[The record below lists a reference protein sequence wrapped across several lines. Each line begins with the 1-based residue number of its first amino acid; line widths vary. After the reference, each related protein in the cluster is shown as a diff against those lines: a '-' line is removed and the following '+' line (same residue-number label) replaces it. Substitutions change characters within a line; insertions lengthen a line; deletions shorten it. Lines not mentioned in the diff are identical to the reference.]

1 MQTDRPE
8 AVFFDFG
15 GTLFS
20 YHAMRPRM
28 RGLIGSMLDRLGL
41 EADRRG
47 AGRAYNEASS
57 RAWAEFGPRPYYL
70 HKDVFLATFEQ
81 FARSLGA
88 SPSRADLEWCYE
100 AQRKIVVEGFELRAG
115 CVETL
120 NALRERGLHLSI
132 VSNID
137 DDFLDPMLERAG
149 LTPHLDAWTSSEGA
163 GSCKPDQG
171 IFRVAL
177 DKARVE
183 PERVVFVGD
192 SRVHD
197 IAGARAL
204 GMRTVLVV
212 EEGPPPPGSQG
223 LRPVDPHHEIKELP
237 ELISLMG

>member
-1 MQTDRPE
+1 VPSDRAK

-20 YHAMRPRM
+20 YQAMRPRM
-28 RGLIGSMLDRLGL
+28 RALIAAMLERLGL

-47 AGRAYNEASS
+47 AGRAYNEASQ
-57 RAWAEFGPRPYYL
+57 RAWAEFGPRRYYL

-88 SPSRADLEWCYE
+88 SPSPQDLEWCYE
-100 AQRKIVVEGFELRAG
+100 AQRKSVVEGFELRSG

-120 NALRERGLHLSI
+120 AALRERGLHLQV

-137 DDFLDPMLERAG
+137 DDFLEPMLERAG
-149 LTPHLDAWTSSEGA
+149 LTPCLDAWTSSEGA
-163 GSCKPDQG
+163 GSCKPDAG

-177 DKARVE
+177 DKARVD
-183 PERVVFVGD
+183 PEQVVFVGD

-223 LRPVDPHHEIKELP
+223 LVPSDPHHEIRELL
-237 ELISLMG
+237 ELVRLMG